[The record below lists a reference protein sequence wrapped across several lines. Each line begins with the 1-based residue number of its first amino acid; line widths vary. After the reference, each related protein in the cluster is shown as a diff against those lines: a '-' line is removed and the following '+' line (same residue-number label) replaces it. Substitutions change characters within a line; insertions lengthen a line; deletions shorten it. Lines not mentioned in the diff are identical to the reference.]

1 MIDTNPVHHSVFITG
16 GTGYLGRGLIPRLI
30 ECGCT
35 VRALARPESLPKLP
49 GGCTAIAGNALDER
63 TYQDEISPADTFVH
77 LVGVSHPGPGKAE
90 LFRTVDLASTEAA
103 VKAALHARIKH
114 FVYVSVAHPAPVMK
128 AYIEARKACEAL
140 IRNSGL
146 DATILRPWYVLGPGH
161 RWPYLLI
168 PFYKICEKIPATAES
183 AARLGLLTL
192 PRMLAALQNA
202 VEHPAQGIR
211 IVEAPEIRRTRGVP
225 SKMINDNGTSNA

>member
-1 MIDTNPVHHSVFITG
+1 M
-16 GTGYLGRGLIPRLI
+16 GRRLIPRLL
-30 ECGCT
+30 EAGYT

-49 GGCTAIAGNALDER
+49 GGCVAIAGNALDER
-63 TYQDEISPADTFVH
+63 SYRDQIAPAETFVH

-146 DATILRPWYVLGPGH
+146 KATILRPWYVLGPGH
-161 RWPYLLI
+161 RWPYLLL

-183 AARLGLLTL
+183 AARLALVTL
-192 PRMLAALQNA
+192 PEMLAALQNA
-202 VEHPAQGIR
+202 VENPGQGIR
-211 IVEAPEIRRTRGVP
+211 IVEAPEMRGA
-225 SKMINDNGTSNA
+225 KGETLKIMAEEAMRGA